1 MNKVELRLQVI
12 NKRKGN
18 CEMAVRK
25 LNEVVEVKDKAGN
38 VLGTYVYTEVSKPD
52 TYIVDCSDKAG
63 KEFTVTK
70 EITKADITALVTQA
84 FNINVRNYV
93 AGLARPSKPSKLK
106 AFEAYFAEKGID
118 VTGIDTDKLIAKL
131 KEMA

>member
-1 MNKVELRLQVI
+1 
-12 NKRKGN
+12 
-18 CEMAVRK
+18 MAVRK

-38 VLGTYVYTEVSKPD
+38 VLGTYIYTEVGKPD
-52 TYIVDCSDKAG
+52 TYIVDCTNKAG
-63 KEFTVTK
+63 NSFTVTK

-84 FNINVRNYV
+84 FNVNVRNYV

-106 AFEAYFAEKGID
+106 AFEAYFTEKGID

>member
-1 MNKVELRLQVI
+1 MA
-12 NKRKGN
+12 KREAGK
-18 CEMAVRK
+18 E
-25 LNEVVEVKDKAGN
+25 VEVLDKAKN
-38 VLGTYVYTEVSKPD
+38 LLGTYVYTEVSKPD
-52 TYIVDCSDKAG
+52 TYSVQCTDKAG
-63 KEFTVTK
+63 NSFTVTK
-70 EITKADITALVTQA
+70 EIVKADITALVTQA

-131 KEMA
+131 KDIV